1 MNWRPGGGEAE
12 SEPRPPDR
20 RKSLCPGSRGQ
31 RLRERVPGTP
41 DRYPEL
47 NVEAGRAQASPQD
60 YPVSQPASHLR
71 GGAGASMPVAQVPF
85 PDRGE
90 SAGPG
95 TRTPGR
101 VGTAGTTFLTKFPRN
116 LGTSAPHQITRSPET
131 DILVTQPHGRGRGAS
146 LLTIT
151 GVFKPSCLS
160 IP

>member
-12 SEPRPPDR
+12 R
-20 RKSLCPGSRGQ
+20 RRASPAPQAAGKVCALAQHGQ

-71 GGAGASMPVAQVPF
+71 GGTGASMPVTQVPF

-95 TRTPGR
+95 TRAPGR
-101 VGTAGTTFLTKFPRN
+101 MGTAGTTFLTKFQRN
-116 LGTSAPHQITRSPET
+116 LGTSAPRQITPSPKT
-131 DILVTQPHGRGRGAS
+131 DILVTQLHGGGRGC
-146 LLTIT
+146 
-151 GVFKPSCLS
+151 FPFNHNWS
-160 IP
+160 I